1 MLCSGSA
8 PSELVL
14 KLGVFNSRIL
24 NITYVG
30 IIGGGSAPP
39 PPARPGGGGGPRPG
53 GTDGADLGGCGG

>member
-1 MLCSGSA
+1 M
-8 PSELVL
+8 EN
-14 KLGVFNSRIL
+14 K

-39 PPARPGGGGGPRPG
+39 PPALPGGGGGPLPG